1 MLGGNAA
8 YNAKMDEHMKE
19 QQQQLEAAQA
29 ALATATQAESKIR
42 CVRSACACLV

>member
-19 QQQQLEAAQA
+19 QQQQLEQAQA
-29 ALATATQAESKIR
+29 ALEAAKQAEGLIR
-42 CVRSACACLV
+42 CGDLSTWSI